1 MIFVDTS
8 AWVALE
14 DKKDV
19 NHQKALEIKNG
30 LFLSRNRII
39 TTNYIFDETYTLML
53 LNVGYCRT
61 VEFKYKLDE
70 FIKNNLVI
78 VYYVTSEIEQMA
90 WKVFEDF
97 NKDKTWSFTDCV
109 SKVVMEK
116 VGLREIF
123 AFDHH
128 FEQMGFEVLLK

>member
-14 DKKDV
+14 DKKDI
-19 NHQKALEIKNG
+19 NHQKALGIRDK
-30 LFLSRNRII
+30 LFLSRDRLI

-53 LNVGYCRT
+53 FNVGYRKT
-61 VEFKYKLDE
+61 VEFKYRLDE
-70 FIKNNLVI
+70 FIENNLVI
-78 VYYVTSEIEQMA
+78 VYYVTPEIERMA

-109 SKVVMEK
+109 SKVVVEK
-116 VGLREIF
+116 VGVREAF

-128 FEQMGFEVLLK
+128 FEQMGFKVLLT